1 MLSYDYTS
9 GQIKRDFVLKKVWG
23 DCDVNPE
30 SNTTIGVFCKGCP
43 YYQGWKRFYE
53 APDDYRLS
61 FKKIGTFVYCQYHK
75 EDDPEA
81 RAAIHQIYDNLRE
94 EAIKHYYD

>member
-43 YYQGWKRFYE
+43 ITRDGR
-53 APDDYRLS
+53 DSMR
-61 FKKIGTFVYCQYHK
+61 
-75 EDDPEA
+75 
-81 RAAIHQIYDNLRE
+81 HQMIID
-94 EAIKHYYD
+94 